1 MNRPGWTDVVA
12 LAGGTWLLLDLLRA
26 WTPTLITIFG
36 QAASTPP
43 ELIGAFA
50 LACMV
55 VPVVLALIGTRRR
68 ISHAAASIALAAAV
82 LSRIGLEPTD
92 GGRPHLVLA
101 SGGVVAAV
109 TWLALALPR
118 HREAAV
124 TGVVAGL
131 AVSVTTHA
139 ALGTWGAV
147 WRSDGWA
154 WALLVVQI
162 ACLVPAFTRR
172 GREDGLGRRLAL
184 TLLPGLFLSGVVVAN
199 AARASAAAGELGAA
213 ATACAATLA
222 ILATLVPVRRWSAVL
237 AAVALVLAVAVSALI
252 TDAEGLLPAWTVV
265 AFLIGMPALAH
276 LWLAANAG
284 RRAGAVTIAS
294 GGVVWVALLF
304 AYYAGYDLGYR
315 ADWLLVVVAAV
326 IGLVGATAPTASG
339 PMARPAVL
347 VGVTG
352 AAVVAG
358 ALALVGPMVT
368 IRPLETEPV
377 DDLQVRVAAYNLRM
391 GYGMNGVF
399 RPREVASVLA
409 SADVALI
416 SEIDRGWFL
425 NGGQDQLAILAR
437 LTGRTAWFGAA
448 ADPVWGDAVLLDA
461 DRAEVRRHQLPSHG
475 AVTGAQAIAVR
486 PDGRWS
492 STWFVSTHLQ
502 PTDGDEGVTA
512 QAADL
517 ADWVRTLDG
526 EVVLG
531 GDFNMQEGSAAHATV
546 TSLGLHDA
554 SPRGMPTSPADRPEQ
569 RIDYLFS
576 SPTLR
581 AVDVEVPRL
590 QASDHLPVIATFAL
604 AAMNTVSDR

>member
-1 MNRPGWTDVVA
+1 MSRPRWIDVVA

-43 ELIGAFA
+43 ELIGGFA
-50 LACMV
+50 LACMI

-82 LSRIGLEPTD
+82 LSRVGLELTD

-109 TWLALALPR
+109 TWLALVLPR

-131 AVSVTTHA
+131 ALSVTTHA

-154 WALLVVQI
+154 WALLVVQVG
-162 ACLVPAFTRR
+162 CLVPAFTHR
-172 GREDGLGRRLAL
+172 GHEEGIGRPLAL
-184 TLLPGLFLSGVVVAN
+184 TLFPGLFLGGVIVAN
-199 AARASAAAGELGAA
+199 AARASAVADGLGAA
-213 ATACAATLA
+213 ATAFGATLA
-222 ILATLVPVRRWSAVL
+222 IAATLVPVRRWSAVL
-237 AAVALVLAVAVSALI
+237 AALLLVLAVGVSALV
-252 TDAEGLLPAWTVV
+252 TDGDGLLPVWTVA
-265 AFLIGMPALAH
+265 AFVVGMPALAH
-276 LWLAANAG
+276 VWQAANTG
-284 RRAGAVTIAS
+284 RRGGAVTIAV

-315 ADWLLVVVAAV
+315 ADWLLVAAAAV
-326 IGLVGATAPTASG
+326 IGLVGATAAPASG
-339 PMARPAVL
+339 PTARPAVL
-347 VGVTG
+347 VGIAG

-358 ALALVGPMVT
+358 ALALVGPAVT
-368 IRPLETEPV
+368 IRPLDTRQPS
-377 DDLQVRVAAYNLRM
+377 DDQVRVAAYNLRM
-391 GYGMNGVF
+391 GYGMDGVF

-409 SADVALI
+409 DADVALV

-448 ADPVWGDAVLLDA
+448 ADPVWGDGVLADA
-461 DRAEVRRHQLPSHG
+461 DRAEVRRHRLPSHG
-475 AVTGAQAIAVR
+475 AVTGAQVIAVR
-486 PDGRWS
+486 PDGPWS

-502 PTDGDEGVTA
+502 PVDNDEGVTA

-517 ADWVRTLDG
+517 AEWMRALDG
-526 EVVLG
+526 DVVLG
-531 GDFNMQEGSAAHATV
+531 GDFNMREGSAAHGTV
-546 TSLGLHDA
+546 TSLGLTDA
-554 SPRGMPTSPADRPEQ
+554 APGGAPTSPADRPVK

-576 SPTLR
+576 SPGLT
-581 AVDVEVPRL
+581 ASDVEVPGL
-590 QASDHLPVIATFAL
+590 EASDHLPVIATF
-604 AAMNTVSDR
+604 TRR